1 MYSSEEVIEL
11 AVNVE
16 TNGER
21 FYSESAR
28 RAEGSLKKIFEF
40 LAKQE
45 DFHRLKFESLR
56 KYANDFILPRDWEE
70 IEPYLNVIVES
81 TFFMGNEKSFKK
93 AMEAKDSVEALEF
106 ALQFEKD
113 TLLFFNEIVEISG
126 EQSKKVVNEIIK
138 EEKKHIEMISELL
151 REHRV

>member
-28 RAEGSLKKIFEF
+28 RAEGDLKKIFEF

-45 DFHRLKFESLR
+45 DLHKLKFESLR
-56 KYANDFILPRDWEE
+56 KYAKDFILPRDWEE

-81 TFFMGNEKSFKK
+81 TFFMGNEKSFKR
-93 AMEAKDSVEALEF
+93 AMGAKDSVEALEF

-126 EQSKKVVNEIIK
+126 EQSEKVVNEIIG